1 MFMKYEQFC
10 ADEQKGIDDICNFLG
25 VDPMTISPAE
35 VHKRSY
41 NAPMPTEVRRDLIAH
56 LLPDI
61 EQVEKL
67 LGWDCSDWKAE
78 KRHVAGGG

>member
-1 MFMKYEQFC
+1 
-10 ADEQKGIDDICNFLG
+10 
-25 VDPMTISPAE
+25 MTISPAE

-61 EQVEKL
+61 EQVEKM

-78 KRHVAGGG
+78 KRHVAGA